1 MESDPILAVEID
13 IDDQIIDFC
22 KTRPTLAPADVLR
35 DIARI
40 VCIANLVRNGTL
52 DGNTMVPCGGMAM
65 RCLESP
71 RMSIYDSDTASRIP
85 ADPDNL
91 RLAISY
97 DEPEIAIAAGP
108 THTGKD
114 LLTFQPITYAA
125 RFSELP
131 AAHDEFSLSIA
142 QRGVELPA
150 ITRPLRHRY
159 PFPLL
164 AEELEV
170 PIMNPEEILA
180 EKIVAWWLFGHAK
193 HYNDIAFL
201 GLLLAATQQHHDP
214 VVRRRVRSVIE
225 KKLEVNTKLSD
236 QRRRRVQALNPAER
250 RRRLTDPDAHVDPQR
265 GFDTLSYLLGARP
278 SITNTTTSVSR
289 YIVPL
294 LFD

>member
-1 MESDPILAVEID
+1 MGSDPILAVEVD
-13 IDDQIIDFC
+13 IDDQIIEFC
-22 KTRPTLAPADVLR
+22 KAHPTLEPQDVVR

-52 DGNTMVPCGGMAM
+52 DGKTMVLCGGMAM

-71 RMSIYDSDTASRIP
+71 RMSVYDGDAASRVP
-85 ADPDNL
+85 VDPDSL

-97 DEPEIAIAAGP
+97 DEPEIAITAGP
-108 THTGKD
+108 VQTGKD
-114 LLTFQPITYAA
+114 LITFQPVIYTA

-131 AAHDEFSLSIA
+131 AAQDEFSLSFA
-142 QRGVELPA
+142 QRGIELPS
-150 ITRPLRHRY
+150 ITRRLRHRY
-159 PFPLL
+159 PFPVL

-193 HYNDIAFL
+193 HYNDIAFM
-201 GLLLAATQQHHDP
+201 GLLLAATKEHQDP
-214 VVRRRVRSVIE
+214 AVRRRVRGVIE
-225 KKLEVNTKLSD
+225 KKLSINAQISD
-236 QRRRRVQALNPAER
+236 QHQRRVEALIHVER
-250 RRRLTDPDAHVDPQR
+250 KLRLTDPDRHVDPKK
-265 GFDTLSYLLGARP
+265 GFDTLSFLLGARP
-278 SITNTTTSVSR
+278 SMATTKTNVDR